1 MMLYLFFSPR
11 AEGEITRLGLMMAK
25 EEGEEGDPVR
35 RGGVIGS
42 VRSPLPPPPPR
53 KSRYHDKKTQDSPIL
68 NINMNIFLGN
78 YMCKIYSI
86 ACVFLICLNRVKLA
100 IFRLDFASPLL
111 R

>member
-42 VRSPLPPPPPR
+42 VRSSPSFPPLANRDTTTKRR
-53 KSRYHDKKTQDSPIL
+53 KIHPY
-68 NINMNIFLGN
+68 
-78 YMCKIYSI
+78 
-86 ACVFLICLNRVKLA
+86 
-100 IFRLDFASPLL
+100 
-111 R
+111 